1 MVGYGSY
8 KVTVLLMLIYRRS
21 LNTLDMYLE

>member
-1 MVGYGSY
+1 MVGYGGY